1 MIHSRTICLWTASLL
16 IACAVRTPLAAQAK
30 GDAYLKCDV
39 NPGRTGV
46 FVDGK
51 YVGPAANFKIARKY
65 ALPAGPH
72 EVKLVDPRYEEVTK
86 MVTLVAGKTEV
97 IAETMKP
104 VTLAKGPFG
113 ILRTE
118 YPDKFAADYVNDKF
132 YGHSGEFDHG
142 AQGLLLPPGKYTVR
156 IEPVSGG
163 NPISQSVTIEAE
175 KRTVVK

>member
-1 MIHSRTICLWTASLL
+1 
-16 IACAVRTPLAAQAK
+16 
-30 GDAYLKCDV
+30 
-39 NPGRTGV
+39 
-46 FVDGK
+46 
-51 YVGPAANFKIARKY
+51 
-65 ALPAGPH
+65 
-72 EVKLVDPRYEEVTK
+72 

-118 YPDKFAADYVNDKF
+118 YPDKFAAVYVNDKF